1 MIIHFFTLGSLRKDL
16 LFLEESYVKRLHILQ
31 LKITE
36 VKKEKDFEA
45 LITKNTY
52 LLKEQGTLFSTEQ
65 LKEFFLKETKL
76 EIALSDY
83 YGFSEKVLQKT
94 TRSISLSPLT
104 LPHDLARIFFIEQ
117 VYRIET
123 LLINHPYH
131 Y

>member
-1 MIIHFFTLGSLRKDL
+1 MIIHFFTLGSLRKDF

-104 LPHDLARIFFIEQ
+104 LPHDLARILFIEQ

-123 LLINHPYH
+123 LLINHQYH

>member
-1 MIIHFFTLGSLRKDL
+1 MIIHFFTLGSLRKDF

-45 LITKNTY
+45 LINKNTY

-104 LPHDLARIFFIEQ
+104 LPHD
-117 VYRIET
+117 
-123 LLINHPYH
+123 
-131 Y
+131 